1 MIGSAKYGKN
11 GMAELG
17 RPPIS
22 DEKVDE
28 LKSLYLSLLAAG
40 KSEREINTVEGM
52 CSWPTRLLWQHDADF
67 STQRKAAMKQ
77 GVSARLEKY
86 EERCEEVYIK
96 AFDDAASPQLVG
108 ALKLI
113 GDHERWRASRLDRE
127 NFGDKQTLEHSG
139 PEGKAIPLEV
149 SVVFGTK

>member
-1 MIGSAKYGKN
+1 MPEA
-11 GMAELG
+11 G
-17 RPPIS
+17 RPPMS
-22 DEKVDE
+22 DERVSE
-28 LKSLYLSLLAAG
+28 LKELYLSLLAAG
-40 KSEREINTVEGM
+40 KSEREISSVEGM
-52 CSWPTRLLWQHDADF
+52 CSWPTRLIWQEDEQF
-67 STQRKAAMKQ
+67 SIRRKTSMKQ

-86 EERCEEVYIK
+86 EERCEEVYTK

-139 PEGKAIPLEV
+139 PDGKEIPLKV
-149 SVVFGTK
+149 TVTFGA